1 MMLPA
6 VGEVSPR
13 NVELFEAELSRHYDS
28 RKALDLIAIKQ
39 WLLRRNVAKD
49 WAKLEVLKQSFPSY
63 FVCS

>member
-6 VGEVSPR
+6 VGEVSPL
-13 NVELFEAELSRHYDS
+13 NVELFEAELSRHPDS
-28 RKALDLIAIKQ
+28 RKALDLVAINQ

-49 WAKLEVLKQSFPSY
+49 WAKLEVLKQNLPSY